1 MGKKR
6 IAKYIELLDFGM
18 EIVVSGI
25 HLSGIEDELDDLLI
39 TEVNAFVTAT
49 ASCLK
54 GAYRKLS

>member
-1 MGKKR
+1 
-6 IAKYIELLDFGM
+6 M